1 VEEDPRKD
9 RLDLESQLL
18 EGLQSRRDPCIHSVR
33 GVSSDSLEIAPRYR
47 GDAIFVEE
55 KGIDEESA
63 CL

>member
-18 EGLQSRRDPCIHSVR
+18 EGLQSRRDPCIHSVK
-33 GVSSDSLEIAPRYR
+33 GVSSDSLEIAPRYG

-55 KGIDEESA
+55 KGIHEENA
-63 CL
+63 CI